1 MYNSRSTSLD
11 RARSHGHM
19 VASQDD
25 QASLFNSVISL
36 VWPVKDNKTIY
47 NSTITII
54 ILILINK
61 IKQISN
67 YYTRKQKKLNNFPQM

>member
-1 MYNSRSTSLD
+1 MYTYYSRSTSLD
-11 RARSHGHM
+11 RVRYHGHM

-47 NSTITII
+47 NSTITIV

-61 IKQISN
+61 VKQISN
-67 YYTRKQKKLNNFPQM
+67 YYTRKQNKA

>member
-11 RARSHGHM
+11 RAINNGHI

-54 ILILINK
+54 TVMLINK
-61 IKQISN
+61 IKQ
-67 YYTRKQKKLNNFPQM
+67 K

>member
-11 RARSHGHM
+11 RARNNGHM

-25 QASLFNSVISL
+25 PASLFNSVISL

-47 NSTITII
+47 ASTIAIR
-54 ILILINK
+54 ILILI
-61 IKQISN
+61 
-67 YYTRKQKKLNNFPQM
+67 R

>member
-1 MYNSRSTSLD
+1 MDNSRYTSLD
-11 RARSHGHM
+11 NARNHGHM

-54 ILILINK
+54 TVMLINK
-61 IKQISN
+61 IKQ
-67 YYTRKQKKLNNFPQM
+67 K